1 MSARL
6 HIPDELV
13 HPGWKDHQEAADN
26 VIPNL
31 ISGSLE
37 GEKDSMVRL
46 EFANDGQPSSGTAF
60 IVKIP
65 GSKKTVI
72 LTAAHNLRSSTLKP
86 TTNLQA
92 VFRDGKIVAIDHATC
107 YVPPEYKGSDSSIG
121 DWAAIFLDKS
131 IHGDKGFNFSLALS
145 YTEKIQGE
153 VSVIAYRDPTPA
165 YSPEIASGRCKTC
178 FEEQVE
184 YLAKTE
190 QGNSGAPVCVAYRGY
205 MTVIAIHNRRPAYRK
220 GGSTGARLTR
230 QLMMKVFE
238 LSGALET
245 DVMLRGWGDPRGKK
259 YSVPRGLHL
268 IFPEDWTFGRVRL
281 GTGSKFDVIP
291 VYSGPEGDRYALW
304 TTATSAT
311 GKWVRFDV
319 PQDQVE
325 LVDILKD
332 ESHFAKSNVS
342 KTGWMKIVVDG
353 PKEDGTAPKRY
364 QLSLAGTMI
373 MEGDPD
379 DEETSEV
386 SFVEYP
392 KEEDDKIVKIS
403 FIKA

>member
-1 MSARL
+1 
-6 HIPDELV
+6 
-13 HPGWKDHQEAADN
+13 
-26 VIPNL
+26 
-31 ISGSLE
+31 
-37 GEKDSMVRL
+37 
-46 EFANDGQPSSGTAF
+46 
-60 IVKIP
+60 
-65 GSKKTVI
+65 
-72 LTAAHNLRSSTLKP
+72 
-86 TTNLQA
+86 
-92 VFRDGKIVAIDHATC
+92 
-107 YVPPEYKGSDSSIG
+107 
-121 DWAAIFLDKS
+121 
-131 IHGDKGFNFSLALS
+131 
-145 YTEKIQGE
+145 
-153 VSVIAYRDPTPA
+153 
-165 YSPEIASGRCKTC
+165 
-178 FEEQVE
+178 
-184 YLAKTE
+184 
-190 QGNSGAPVCVAYRGY
+190 
-205 MTVIAIHNRRPAYRK
+205 
-220 GGSTGARLTR
+220 
-230 QLMMKVFE
+230 MMKVFE

-342 KTGWMKIVVDG
+342 KTGWMKIVIDG
-353 PKEDGTAPKRY
+353 PKEDGAAPKRY

-403 FIKA
+403 FVKA